1 MGNQSPVRDYLHV
14 SDVVAAYIALAERGA
29 PGEAYNVASGAGT
42 SAGDLARRILGRLG
56 LDAAV
61 ESDPALVRAADVPAL
76 VGDPAKLRAA
86 TGWTPRRTLDDL
98 LDDLI
103 QHHDATSQ

>member
-14 SDVVAAYIALAERGA
+14 SDVVAAYIALAERGT
-29 PGEAYNVASGAGT
+29 PGEAYNVASGVGT
-42 SAGDLARRILGRLG
+42 SAGTVGRRVLQRHG
-56 LDAAV
+56 LDLPLAT
-61 ESDPALVRAADVPAL
+61 DPAHARPADVPAL

-86 TGWTPRRTLDDL
+86 TGWAPRLDLDDI

-103 QHHDATSQ
+103 QHHDATPQ